1 MSDSTG
7 ADSTGLGK
15 PSAARSSR
23 PSDRGGDHFSAPL
36 GSARSGRL
44 RFTGGAHRLL
54 VRADPRERGLFRAR
68 FGGRLPMVGFRDGV
82 VTVRYPGT
90 PTDGWPDRRS
100 GRPAEV
106 ALNTTI
112 PWDVEIRGGAS
123 RIAADLR
130 GLRLGSL
137 EVSGGASHLELVLP
151 VPVGTVAVVVDGGAS
166 NAAARGGR
174 RHVPRVWRQ
183 ACRRGGGGAGPA
195 RSGIRRRG
203 GPLRPV
209 REGRRQRVDHRVER
223 TTEGGGGFR
232 PVRESGMAA
241 RRTPR
246 ARRVGGPRSG
256 YGAAGR
262 RASRRPSTATDD
274 TRRRTVKEESVADI
288 RPVFGTP
295 ADPGLLGP
303 DGVHPSLVGK

>member
-7 ADSTGLGK
+7 AGSTGLGK

-82 VTVRYPGT
+82 VTVRYPKI
-90 PTDGWPDRRS
+90 PTDGWLDRQPE
-100 GRPAEV
+100 RPAEI
-106 ALNTTI
+106 ALNARVA
-112 PWDVEIRGGAS
+112 WDVEICGGAS

-166 NAAARGGR
+166 NVTVGCPAD
-174 RHVPRVWRQ
+174 V
-183 ACRRGGGGAGPA
+183 PA
-195 RSGIRRRG
+195 R
-203 GPLRPV
+203 L
-209 REGRRQRVDHRVER
+209 RVE
-223 TTEGGGGFR
+223 GGVTYLGF
-232 PVRESGMAA
+232 GD
-241 RRTPR
+241 
-246 ARRVGGPRSG
+246 RRVGAAGDVLDLRARGYDVAVDRYDLYVKGGANELSIGPGGPR
-256 YGAAGR
+256 
-262 RASRRPSTATDD
+262 
-274 TRRRTVKEESVADI
+274 KEVADL
-288 RPVFGTP
+288 
-295 ADPGLLGP
+295 DW
-303 DGVHPSLVGK
+303 